1 MKSCHYHPEELLIN
15 KHQQMFH
22 SVWVAGAIAAVGV
35 GTAVAGGVASSNA
48 AKTAAKSQDRLAD
61 QQAALAEKQT
71 TANRQ
76 KEMESYL
83 PGAEAQRGK
92 ISEIVNSMLGG
103 EIPQDVRD
111 ETMRTYAE
119 IAGAG
124 YNPFT
129 ANKTGGFQIAQGG
142 LARNLGLTSFD
153 IQQQGMG
160 IAADWQAQAANFTNQ
175 VASDRLQQYGQ
186 SFQTRNNA
194 IESRYAADM
203 ANVGM
208 IQGVGSA
215 LTTGVT
221 TGYAI
226 NQQNKAN
233 ARQDTYLSALSSAY
247 GTRK

>member
-1 MKSCHYHPEELLIN
+1 MKSCHYHPEELLYN

-22 SVWVAGAIAAVGV
+22 SVWVAGAVAVVGV
-35 GTAVAGGVASSNA
+35 GTAVASGVASSNA
-48 AKTAAKSQDRLAD
+48 AKAAAKSQDKLAN

-71 TANRQ
+71 TSNRQ
-76 KEMESYL
+76 KEMEGYL
-83 PGAEAQRGK
+83 PGAKAQRGK
-92 ISEIVNSMLGG
+92 ISEIINSMLGG

-142 LARNLGLTSFD
+142 LARNLGLTSYD
-153 IQQQGMG
+153 IQQKGMG

-175 VASDRLQQYGQ
+175 VASNRLQQYDQ

-215 LTTGVT
+215 LTSGVT
-221 TGYAI
+221 TGYGI

-233 ARQDTYLSALSSAY
+233 ARQDKYLSSLSSAY
-247 GTRK
+247 GT

>member
-1 MKSCHYHPEELLIN
+1 MKSCHYHPEELLYN

-22 SVWVAGAIAAVGV
+22 SVWVAGANCCCLELDQQLLV
-35 GTAVAGGVASSNA
+35 GVASSNA
-48 AKTAAKSQDRLAD
+48 AKTAAKSQEKIAN
-61 QQAALAEKQT
+61 QQAALAEKQSVS
-71 TANRQ
+71 NRQ
-76 KEMESYL
+76 KEMEGYL

-186 SFQTRNNA
+186 SFQTK
-194 IESRYAADM
+194 E
-203 ANVGM
+203 
-208 IQGVGSA
+208 
-215 LTTGVT
+215 
-221 TGYAI
+221 
-226 NQQNKAN
+226 
-233 ARQDTYLSALSSAY
+233 
-247 GTRK
+247 